1 MKKTIKVNELKKEIE
16 RLVNE
21 SINYYNNGNNDL
33 YEHCYNKAIAYE
45 SLIKDFCIDYSK
57 PSYIKE
63 YNEVRKWFDE
73 ITRKAIFK

>member
-21 SINYYNNGNNDL
+21 SINYYNDGNNDL
-33 YEHCYNKAIAYE
+33 YEYCYNKAIIYE

-57 PSYIKE
+57 SSHIKE
-63 YNEVRKWFDE
+63 YNEVGKWFDE
-73 ITRKAIFK
+73 ITRKAICK